1 MTKATYHSGVS
12 TLVLTEKNG
21 QLTAEWIKTNS
32 NNNKK
37 LK

>member
-1 MTKATYHSGVS
+1 MTKAIYGLSIS

-21 QLTAEWIKTNS
+21 QLTAEWIKINS